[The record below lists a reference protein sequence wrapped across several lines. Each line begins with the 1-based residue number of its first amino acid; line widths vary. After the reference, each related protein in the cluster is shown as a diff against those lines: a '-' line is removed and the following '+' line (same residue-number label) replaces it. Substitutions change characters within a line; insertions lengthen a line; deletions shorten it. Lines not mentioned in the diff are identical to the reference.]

1 MVNIVLQNVVIYVI
15 MQQKNPKGGIKMI
28 QEGKLRVTPESI
40 ISQILEGHKTFAD
53 LAPKYG
59 MTEEELKRVVSKIVN
74 DKDYPRLLKAS
85 NKYIVARSRVGNKKI
100 SCKEK
105 VEKQKEIGASRQ
117 EMATELSS
125 IEKKITKNKT
135 EKEQTEKKVEQ
146 VEIELKEL
154 KKQLER
160 LNKDREKLDQNKEKL
175 IIQIKEIDSK
185 NIFLVAPNYKGKLP
199 CFGTMIS
206 VVQME
211 GVQLDDLSDV
221 VLTSE
226 MSAED
231 IFLFNDMEEAKEVR
245 NFIKLVTKYFVDD
258 IKYKLLVDDE
268 KVIILLKKQGLIDEE
283 NET

>member
-1 MVNIVLQNVVIYVI
+1 
-15 MQQKNPKGGIKMI
+15 MI

-105 VEKQKEIGASRQ
+105 VGKQKEIGASRQ

-154 KKQLER
+154 KNQLER

-206 VVQME
+206 VVPME
-211 GVQLDDLSDV
+211 GMQLEDLSDV

-231 IFLFNDMEEAKEVR
+231 IFLFNDMEEAKKVR

-268 KVIILLKKQGLIDEE
+268 KVIILLKKQGLIDEN